1 MKNTK
6 LIISQLNE
14 LLALNY
20 YAEKIYLDA
29 LNEVENE
36 DLKHFCRA
44 MAFERIEFCR
54 FLGAEILQLKGNPK
68 YPDHMRHESNMLQSN
83 FRYTICVNDNKAII
97 DELIRI
103 KTWSIEKYEESFKKV
118 GFPEHIFTLLKNQ
131 KSILEQSLASV
142 RSSSGTFNQFL
153 RTAN

>member
-6 LIISQLNE
+6 RIISQLNE

-29 LNEVENE
+29 FHEVQN
-36 DLKHFCRA
+36 DYLKHFCRA
-44 MAFERIEFCR
+44 MAFERNEFCR
-54 FLGAEILQLKGNPK
+54 FIGAEIIQQGGKPK
-68 YPDHMRHESNMLQSN
+68 YPEHIKHKSDILWSN
-83 FRYTICVNDNKAII
+83 FKYTICVNDNKALV

-103 KTWSIEKYEESFKKV
+103 KTWSIDKYEESLNKV
-118 GFPEHIFTLLKNQ
+118 DFPEPITALLLKQ
-131 KSILEQSLASV
+131 KAVLEESLISV
-142 RSSSGTFNQFL
+142 KSSSDSFIQFL

>member
-6 LIISQLNE
+6 RIISQLNE

-29 LNEVENE
+29 LNEVQN
-36 DLKHFCRA
+36 DYLKHFCRA
-44 MAFERIEFCR
+44 MAFERNEFCR
-54 FLGAEILQLKGNPK
+54 FIGAEIIQQGGTPK
-68 YPDHMRHESNMLQSN
+68 YPEHIKHKSDILWSN
-83 FRYTICVNDNKAII
+83 FKYTVCVNDNKALV

-103 KTWSIEKYEESFKKV
+103 KTWSINKYEESLKKV
-118 GFPEHIFTLLKNQ
+118 DFPDSIANLLIKQ
-131 KSILEQSLASV
+131 KAILEKGLISV
-142 RSSSGTFNQFL
+142 RSNGDTFNQFL